1 MKALILANVGAEH
14 FYNGEILP
22 SCFLPLYNK
31 MTVIERQISLL
42 NINGYTNDDICV
54 LYGSGGIWDIKVVKD
69 KINSINTRKLF
80 VSKNNVISERIFESD
95 FFKGEEVLLL
105 EGNRVFD
112 IALIARLRRY
122 RRKNVLVVYD
132 LMEPDDNKQLV
143 AVEGDD
149 LVSIKNSELPQF
161 PWNAFAGV
169 ARLSPDVIE
178 LLKNAVVV
186 SRPVLDA
193 IYDVLPLCE
202 IKVVKYDDLVNGQ
215 LNGGLSTELT
225 GGSYSKLNYRL
236 VVKKEDNGEGR
247 KKLINEIEWLMS
259 VPKDL
264 KPYFSE
270 VLEYNIVSDK
280 VFYNVPYYGSRN
292 LREHVLSGHFDADA
306 TCAFLENLLDWMF
319 KNVYSRK
326 ISEAPDNWV
335 MEKHVRRVLDRLV
348 ECSLKSEELGKII
361 RADKVIINNKEYR
374 NVKEMFDKLAANS
387 ELLES
392 LKPKDLVM
400 IHGDLH
406 FQNILIYSE
415 TDTGFMLV
423 DPRGERLGSDIY
435 YDLGKLWHSFHGK
448 YDFIHT
454 DQFKYNISW
463 KEDVPITSFAITNS
477 IAERVYDNIYQKF
490 AKVIQKYDFI
500 KNDANWEMKTLFAE
514 ASHFC
519 SVSTFHIGKAKTAE
533 RSIVLYLIGV
543 MLINEF
549 FERYLEKDA

>member
-54 LYGSGGIWDIKVVKD
+54 LYGSGGIWDIKAVKD

-259 VPKDL
+259 VPKEL

-292 LREHVLSGHFDADA
+292 LREHVLSGHFDPDA

-387 ELLES
+387 EFLES

-549 FERYLEKDA
+549 FERYLE